1 MNRIAIDID
10 EVLVPLVRPMAK
22 WANLNMPSGR
32 KYSYVYRDMFNITE
46 AQSQEMVKGFYKS
59 EEFILLQPTIGSH
72 PILRLIRPGVDKI
85 YAVTGRQ
92 ECVRQETED
101 WLQFHFANIF
111 DDVIL
116 TNSYTELEVPKVDIC
131 TSLNLDT
138 IIDDNYGICESC
150 ESRGIASIHFGGS
163 DGVLYPWCDEYSN
176 TVLSWNEL
184 YNSYEDGDCSLRI
197 D

>member
-22 WANLNMPSGR
+22 WAKLNMPSSKR
-32 KYSYVYRDMFNITE
+32 YSYVYRDMFNISET
-46 AQSQEMVKGFYKS
+46 QSQKMVKDFYKS
-59 EEFILLQPTIGSH
+59 DEFMLLQPTIGSQ
-72 PILRLIRPGVDKI
+72 PILRLLRPGISKI

-92 ECVRQETED
+92 DCVRQETED
-101 WLQFHFANIF
+101 WLQFHFPHIF

-131 TSLNLDT
+131 NSLKLDT

-150 ESRGIASIHFGGS
+150 QNNGIASIHFGGS
-163 DGVLYPWCDEYSN
+163 DGVLYPWCSEYDN

-184 YNSYEDGDCSLRI
+184 YNSYEDGDYSLRI
-197 D
+197 E

>member
-92 ECVRQETED
+92 E
-101 WLQFHFANIF
+101 
-111 DDVIL
+111 
-116 TNSYTELEVPKVDIC
+116 SK
-131 TSLNLDT
+131 
-138 IIDDNYGICESC
+138 
-150 ESRGIASIHFGGS
+150 SRYHH
-163 DGVLYPWCDEYSN
+163 
-176 TVLSWNEL
+176 
-184 YNSYEDGDCSLRI
+184 RR
-197 D
+197 